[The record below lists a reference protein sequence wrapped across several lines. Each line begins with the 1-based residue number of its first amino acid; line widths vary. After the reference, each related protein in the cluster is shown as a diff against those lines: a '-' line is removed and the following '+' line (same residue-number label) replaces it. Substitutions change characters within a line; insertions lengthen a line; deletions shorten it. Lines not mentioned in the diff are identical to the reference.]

1 MIIGIAGP
9 TASGK
14 TTVARMLEE
23 EYGAVR
29 MRYSSI
35 LSEIA
40 LERGLDP
47 NDKATLQGLFLTER
61 ETRGEDFLTKEMEER
76 VGRIN
81 KDFIV
86 IEGNRRLVDI
96 DTLRR
101 IAKTHNDSLTL
112 LFIDASRE
120 TRFNRYNERLITQ
133 GEEPISFEAFT
144 ALESND
150 AENEIDDLKLI
161 FEKEGLVINTDN
173 QDAETVFKE
182 VKTLIASKRN
192 FPTSN

>member
-29 MRYSSI
+29 LRYSSI
-35 LSEIA
+35 LSEMA
-40 LERGLDP
+40 VERGLDP
-47 NDKATLQGLFLTER
+47 DDKATLQGLFLNER
-61 ETRGEDFLTKEMEER
+61 ETRGEGFLTKEMEER
-76 VGRIN
+76 VGRLD

-86 IEGNRRLVDI
+86 IEGNRRLVDL

-101 IAKTHNDSLTL
+101 ITKSRDDSLIL

-120 TRFNRYNERLITQ
+120 TRLARYKERLAAQ
-133 GEEPISFEAFT
+133 GEESVSFEAFT
-144 ALESND
+144 ALEAND
-150 AENEIDDLKLI
+150 AEDEIDDLKII
-161 FEKEGLVINTDN
+161 FEKEGLVINTDDQN
-173 QDAETVFKE
+173 AEVVFKE
-182 VKTLIASKRN
+182 ITALIETTK
-192 FPTSN
+192 

>member
-14 TTVARMLEE
+14 TTVARMIEE

-35 LSEIA
+35 LSEMA
-40 LERGLDP
+40 VERGLDGD
-47 NDKATLQGLFLTER
+47 DKATLQGLFLTER

-76 VGRIN
+76 VSRLKN
-81 KDFIV
+81 DFIV

-101 IAKTHNDSLTL
+101 IASTHKDSLVL

-120 TRFNRYNERLITQ
+120 TRFVRYNERLIAQ

-150 AENEIDDLKLI
+150 AEDEIDDLKVI
-161 FEKEGLVINTDN
+161 FEKEGIVINTDDQN
-173 QDAETVFKE
+173 AEVVFEE
-182 VKTLIASKRN
+182 VKALIESKKN
-192 FPTSN
+192 SPTGN

>member
-29 MRYSSI
+29 LRYSSI
-35 LSEIA
+35 LSEMA

-47 NDKATLQGLFLTER
+47 NDKATLQGLFLNER

-76 VGRIN
+76 VGQLD

-101 IAKTHNDSLTL
+101 ITKAHEDSLIL

-120 TRFNRYNERLITQ
+120 TRFDRYNHRLITQ
-133 GEEPISFEAFT
+133 NEEPISFEAFT
-144 ALESND
+144 ALEAND
-150 AENEIDDLKLI
+150 AENEIDDLKTI
-161 FEKEGLVINTDN
+161 FEKEGLVISTDN
-173 QDAETVFKE
+173 QNAEAVFEEIKKLIEAEKLTTV
-182 VKTLIASKRN
+182 
-192 FPTSN
+192 SN